1 MSKRKKS
8 LDCAA
13 KATISQELGLSF
25 REDFHAL
32 RSNEVDVILKWAKA
46 AGYRKGPTAPGSRA
60 RMYYQ
65 LLQRTRSC

>member
-13 KATISQELGLSF
+13 RATISRELGVTF
-25 REDFHAL
+25 KEDFHAL
-32 RSNEVDVILKWAKA
+32 RRSAVDALVSWAKA
-46 AGYRKGPTAPGSRA
+46 TGYRKSASAPGSRA